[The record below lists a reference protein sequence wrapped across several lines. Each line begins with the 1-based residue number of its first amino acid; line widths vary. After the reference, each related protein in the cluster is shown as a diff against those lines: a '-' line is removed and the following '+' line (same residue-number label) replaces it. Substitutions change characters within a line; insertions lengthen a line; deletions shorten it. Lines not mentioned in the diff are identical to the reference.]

1 MIMEHDL
8 KKVNMILIGYVL
20 LTFMVFLSSHTNDA
34 DKVEVSQ
41 IETVSNTNEFTE
53 EKLMSYIKQLNIR
66 FPHIVLAQAKL
77 ETGNFKSRLFK
88 ENNNLFGMKCAT
100 KRPFTH
106 KGEQRGHAKYD
117 KWQDCVIDYALYQA
131 AYLSKKKTE
140 SEYFAYLSEN
150 YAEDTNYI
158 VTLKKIINSSW

>member
-1 MIMEHDL
+1 MKNANL
-8 KKVNMILIGYVL
+8 ILIGYVL
-20 LTFMVFLSSHTNDA
+20 LTFMVFLSSHTKD
-34 DKVEVSQ
+34 EVASDEPQ
-41 IETVSNTNEFTE
+41 IETVSNTDELTE
-53 EKLMSYIKQLNIR
+53 EMLMSYIKQLNIR

-77 ETGNFKSRLFK
+77 ETGNFTSRLFK

-117 KWQDCVIDYALYQA
+117 RWQDCVIDYALYQA

-158 VTLKKIINSSW
+158 IVLKKIINSSR

>member
-1 MIMEHDL
+1 MKNANL
-8 KKVNMILIGYVL
+8 ILIGYVL
-20 LTFMVFLSSHTNDA
+20 ITFMVFLSSHTKDEVTS
-34 DKVEVSQ
+34 DKPQ
-41 IETVSNTNEFTE
+41 IETVSNTNELTE
-53 EKLMSYIKQLNIR
+53 EMLMSYIKQLNIR

-77 ETGNFKSRLFK
+77 ETGNFTSRLFK

-117 KWQDCVIDYALYQA
+117 RWQDCVIDYALYQA

-140 SEYFAYLSEN
+140 SEYFAYLSDN

-158 VTLKKIINSSW
+158 ITLKKIINSSR